1 MAILDFHAK
10 RDEINQI
17 LLSEISMPNFKSIL
31 NDQVRVFAHVIENED
46 LEKVKSDPDEPLNIR
61 FRMDQTDIK
70 IPVYIADNFETSIKN
85 PVRMFQFSDETSE
98 NDSNGIKAKFS
109 SENDALL
116 SGRFEFTFI
125 KKNDGNWNSLFTHN
139 EKEANSKFLVPKSNS
154 IIINDNYLF
163 NNISKTKNNLGILN
177 VEKLLLAIMP
187 VDCPIEFQISIFTSD
202 AKWDLNS
209 SKKHFN
215 YLLNKL
221 KQTFNYPIFLELI
234 IWDSVENHK
243 RMLISNY
250 FVATADKGF
259 DIFDENDKVNDTND
273 ILIRRLFHDVRQPG
287 ESPYLQS
294 VKRLNILRKTY
305 TDARMYCSNAQQM
318 KGKIYLSSDLE
329 SNTKNRLLII

>member
-31 NDQVRVFAHVIENED
+31 NDQVRVFAHSIDNEAIE
-46 LEKVKSDPDEPLNIR
+46 KIKSDPDEPLNIR
-61 FRMDQTDIK
+61 LRMDPIDIK
-70 IPVYIADNFETSIKN
+70 IPVYISENCETQINN
-85 PVRMFQFSDETSE
+85 PIRMFQFSDETSE

-109 SENDALL
+109 IENDALL

-250 FVATADKGF
+250 FIATADKGF

-294 VKRLNILRKTY
+294 VKRLNLLRKTY
-305 TDARMYCSNAQQM
+305 NDARMYCSNAQKM

>member
-31 NDQVRVFAHVIENED
+31 NDQVRVFAHSIDNKAIE
-46 LEKVKSDPDEPLNIR
+46 KIKSDPDEPLNIR
-61 FRMDQTDIK
+61 LRMDPIDIK
-70 IPVYIADNFETSIKN
+70 IPVYISENCETQINN
-85 PVRMFQFSDETSE
+85 PIRMFQFSDETSE

-109 SENDALL
+109 IENDALL

-187 VDCPIEFQISIFTSD
+187 VDCQIEFQISIFTSE

-215 YLLNKL
+215 YLLNRL

-234 IWDSVENHK
+234 IWDSGENHK

-250 FVATADKGF
+250 FIATADKGF

-294 VKRLNILRKTY
+294 LKRLNLLRKTY
-305 TDARMYCSNAQQM
+305 NDARMYCSNAQQM
-318 KGKIYLSSDLE
+318 KGKIYLSSDTE
-329 SNTKNRLLII
+329 SNTKNRLLFN

>member
-31 NDQVRVFAHVIENED
+31 NDQVQVFAHSIDSEAIE
-46 LEKVKSDPDEPLNIR
+46 KIKSDPDEPLNIR
-61 FRMDQTDIK
+61 LRMDPIDIK
-70 IPVYIADNFETSIKN
+70 IPVYISENCETQINN
-85 PVRMFQFSDETSE
+85 PIRMFQFSDETSE

-109 SENDALL
+109 IENDALL

-139 EKEANSKFLVPKSNS
+139 KKEANSKFLVPKSNS

-163 NNISKTKNNLGILN
+163 NNIRKTKNNLGILN
-177 VEKLLLAIMP
+177 VEKLLFAIMP
-187 VDCPIEFQISIFTSD
+187 LDCPIEFQISIFTSE

-209 SKKHFN
+209 SKKHFE
-215 YLLNKL
+215 YLLNSL
-221 KQTFNYPIFLELI
+221 KQKFTYPIFLELI
-234 IWDSVENHK
+234 IWDSGENHK

-294 VKRLNILRKTY
+294 VKRLNLLRKTY
-305 TDARMYCSNAQQM
+305 NDARMYCSNAQQM